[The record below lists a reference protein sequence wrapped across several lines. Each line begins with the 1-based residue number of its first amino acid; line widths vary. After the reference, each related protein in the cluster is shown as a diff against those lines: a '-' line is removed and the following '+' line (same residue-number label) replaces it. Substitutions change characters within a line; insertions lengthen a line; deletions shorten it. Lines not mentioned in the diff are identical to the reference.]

1 MGVKIG
7 NYSTL
12 CQLLYYY
19 KKIFKSAEDE
29 GIEPSTPSWLA
40 YFGLTSGLCCPSSEN
55 HATLTG
61 GMENKN
67 QFNSYN

>member
-1 MGVKIG
+1 LLKKDVDA
-7 NYSTL
+7 STE
-12 CQLLYYY
+12 Y
-19 KKIFKSAEDE
+19 KNFESVIYNVAEDE

-40 YFGLTSGLCCPSSEN
+40 YFGLTSWLCCPSSEN